1 MSIAHGHQ
9 LFGAVGAGS
18 DKDQQAGTIGCQ
30 AHVEVDAIGPQV
42 DVLLVVQI
50 ALFPLP
56 MIGLPLAEQALDVGG
71 RESASLFTEDRLEG
85 RNHLGHGNTLEIECW
100 DQVVQSRHSSQVGRQ
115 DGAGE
120 LMISP
125 FVAYPRLLDL
135 DRTQPGLDPPCRQV
149 AIADDQ
155 AMTLVIAL
163 LPMLVEVIG
172 HFLFNGPLQHL
183 LSPLAEG
190 LFE

>member
-1 MSIAHGHQ
+1 
-9 LFGAVGAGS
+9 
-18 DKDQQAGTIGCQ
+18 
-30 AHVEVDAIGPQV
+30 
-42 DVLLVVQI
+42 
-50 ALFPLP
+50 
-56 MIGLPLAEQALDVGG
+56 
-71 RESASLFTEDRLEG
+71 
-85 RNHLGHGNTLEIECW
+85 
-100 DQVVQSRHSSQVGRQ
+100 
-115 DGAGE
+115 
-120 LMISP
+120 
-125 FVAYPRLLDL
+125 LDL